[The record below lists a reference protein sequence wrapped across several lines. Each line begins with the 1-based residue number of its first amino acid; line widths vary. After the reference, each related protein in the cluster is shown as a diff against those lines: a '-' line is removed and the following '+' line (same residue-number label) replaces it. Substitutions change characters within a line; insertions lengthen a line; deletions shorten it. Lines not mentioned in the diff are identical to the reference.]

1 MFFGCFVDN
10 LTRSVC
16 IYLTASHPDSS
27 FNTVLSGV
35 ILPSQLVHSLDLLA
49 QIARILKPSGKLT
62 LAEPTGKS
70 IVHVTFNLIKVREH
84 TQFSYGV

>member
-1 MFFGCFVDN
+1 MDN
-10 LTRSVC
+10 LNRSVS

-27 FNTVLSGV
+27 FDTVLSGV

-49 QIARILKPSGKLT
+49 EIARILKPSGKLT

-70 IVHVTFNLIKVREH
+70 SCNI
-84 TQFSYGV
+84 